1 MLIVTFLLVL
11 GAVLTGLWSLSVG
24 YGKFPFSDIVR
35 AVFGDGDPD
44 VVAVI
49 RQERL
54 PRIALAVLGGAA
66 LAVSGAV
73 FQSVTRNPL
82 GSPDLIGFTNGA
94 YTGVLLS
101 IIVLG
106 GAGISVTTG
115 ALLGGIVTGAL
126 MYVFARDKGISGYR
140 FIIVGIGV
148 SAALQ
153 AVNSYII
160 INGNLRAAISA
171 ATWGAGS
178 LDLADSSDLLPVAAA
193 LLLLVPIA
201 ATLSTRMGLL
211 ELGDD
216 AASGLGVNVGRTRIA
231 LLAVGVLLIA
241 VVTAVAG
248 PVAFIALAAPQIA
261 KRLTGSSSLGILSS
275 AAMGAALLVFCDT
288 VARIVVA
295 PQQIPAGVVSLC
307 LGGAY
312 LIWLLIFGRRT
323 DR

>member
-1 MLIVTFLLVL
+1 M
-11 GAVLTGLWSLSVG
+11 
-24 YGKFPFSDIVR
+24 
-35 AVFGDGDPD
+35 
-44 VVAVI
+44 
-49 RQERL
+49 
-54 PRIALAVLGGAA
+54 
-66 LAVSGAV
+66 
-73 FQSVTRNPL
+73 
-82 GSPDLIGFTNGA
+82 
-94 YTGVLLS
+94 S

-106 GAGISVTTG
+106 GSSLSVTTS
-115 ALLGGIVTGAL
+115 ALIGGIATGVL
-126 MYVFARDKGISGYR
+126 VYLFAHDKGLSGYR

-153 AVNSYII
+153 AINSYII

-178 LDLADSSDLLPVAAA
+178 LDLADWSDLLPVAVA
-193 LLLLVPIA
+193 LILLAPIA

-216 AASGLGVNVGRTRIA
+216 AASGLGVNVARTRLA
-231 LLAVGVLLIA
+231 LLGVGVLLVA

-261 KRLTGSSSLGILSS
+261 KRLTGGSSLGILSS
-275 AAMGAALLVFCDT
+275 AAMGAALLVLCDT
-288 VARIVVA
+288 IARIVIA

-312 LIWLLIFGRRT
+312 LIWLLIFGRRRT
-323 DR
+323 R